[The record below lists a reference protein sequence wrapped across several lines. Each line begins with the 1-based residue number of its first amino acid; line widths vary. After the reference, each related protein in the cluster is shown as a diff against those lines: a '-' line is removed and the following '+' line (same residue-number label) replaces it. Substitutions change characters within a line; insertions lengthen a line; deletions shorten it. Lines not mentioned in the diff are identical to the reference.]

1 MILHTHIPKRKK
13 RKPTAKQRAL
23 QASWQDILKKYETK
37 PKGSVYTSKVKPKG
51 SIEPYRRETPHYP
64 SLNSHQ
70 GSCTKS
76 EGVKYTGTAMMG
88 IATLHKSNAVPV
100 FTQEDAIE
108 ISRMRRG

>member
-23 QASWQDILKKYETK
+23 QSSWQDILKKYEPKKTIQKVTK
-37 PKGSVYTSKVKPKG
+37 SVTSCT
-51 SIEPYRRETPHYP
+51 PYRRETPHYP
-64 SLNSHQ
+64 SLGSHQ
-70 GSCTKS
+70 GTCTKP

-100 FTQEDAIE
+100 FSQEDAVE